1 MRNLQSDEAQLSID
15 VFPRPEFKSKLTCRS
30 FSTQPSYVRKDCSM
44 DFDWHGSTITRHT
57 VIDAN
62 YRNTQ
67 NVRRF
72 LLAQCGQKFKLDR
85 EFMAWIGDGA
95 VKNMGDVA
103 DEWMRR
109 YNQAGDA

>member
-1 MRNLQSDEAQLSID
+1 
-15 VFPRPEFKSKLTCRS
+15 
-30 FSTQPSYVRKDCSM
+30 M
-44 DFDWHGSTITRHT
+44 DFNWHGGVITRHT
-57 VIDAN
+57 LVDDN

-72 LLAQCGQKFKLDR
+72 LVHQCGPEFKLGRD
-85 EFMAWIGDGA
+85 FMAWICDGA

-109 YNQAGDA
+109 HNQAGDA